1 MKKLILNSEDT
12 AQMVVD
18 YINASNAVCSYAMSI
33 DTTQLPALVV
43 PPANYGDFVQ
53 TFSKARLDVMVW
65 IDEVI
70 PDLNLIP
77 AAFIG
82 YNALFQQ
89 QAGVI
94 QGYLV
99 QLKSSPADPVI
110 LQDIKSALHTL
121 ITEAGACEQ
130 TIKSLDTAISTY
142 QGNIAPD
149 AASLNSLCTQI
160 TAAED
165 VDEQSI
171 AQLNAVL
178 ANLQDIVNDRN
189 KLVTLNT
196 LANITEG
203 IFVAAVGVGVGVI
216 FTGTTGVIIGI
227 GFGIGS
233 AILTTL
239 EPVGKDIDY
248 QETLEDIQT
257 DMNNVNTE
265 IGLINST
272 VGLLQNLNAQ
282 FATIVAQ
289 TGAAET
295 NIQIVLNFWQ
305 KLQNDAGQIV
315 TDLDDML
322 DADRIDQ
329 AAADLTLALAG
340 WDGIQSFMQSIAG
353 ITYQIDSEVT
363 MAPSVENMISA

>member
-1 MKKLILNSEDT
+1 MKKLILNSQDT
-12 AQMVVD
+12 AQIVVD
-18 YINASNAVCSYAMSI
+18 YINASNQVCSYAMSI

-53 TFSKARLDVMVW
+53 TFAQAKQDVMVW

-94 QGYLV
+94 RQYLV
-99 QLKSSPADPVI
+99 QLKSSPGDPVI
-110 LQDIKSALHTL
+110 LQDIKGALNTL
-121 ITEAGACEQ
+121 INEAEACEQ
-130 TIKSLDTAISTY
+130 TIKGLDTAISTY

-149 AASLNSLCTQI
+149 AASLNELCSQI
-160 TAAED
+160 TAAEN

-171 AQLNAVL
+171 AQLNAVI

-189 KLVTLNT
+189 KLITLNT

-216 FTGTTGVIIGI
+216 FTGTAGVIVGI

-239 EPVGKDIDY
+239 EPVGRDIDY

-257 DMNNVNTE
+257 DMNNVNSE

-272 VGLLQNLNAQ
+272 VGLLQNLNTQ
-282 FATIVAQ
+282 FAAIIAQ
-289 TGAAET
+289 SGAAET

-305 KLQNDAGQIV
+305 QLQNDAGQII
-315 TDLDDML
+315 TDLDDIL
-322 DADRIDQ
+322 DADSIDQ
-329 AAADLTLALAG
+329 AASDLTLALAA
-340 WDGIQSFMQSIAG
+340 WDEIQSFMQSILG
-353 ITYQIDSEVT
+353 ITYQIDSQVT
-363 MAPSVENMISA
+363 MAPSVESMINA